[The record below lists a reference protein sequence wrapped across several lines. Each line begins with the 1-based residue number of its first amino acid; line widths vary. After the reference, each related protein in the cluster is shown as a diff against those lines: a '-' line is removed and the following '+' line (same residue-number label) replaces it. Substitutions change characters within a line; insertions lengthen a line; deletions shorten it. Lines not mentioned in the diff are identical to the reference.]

1 MTVNKRKKNDRQRG
15 SKTHGWGAKKK
26 HRGKGHQGGAG
37 MAGTGKRADSK
48 KPSIWK
54 DVNYFGKHGF
64 ISKTPKVKINAVNV
78 NYIEQHLNKFV
89 LSNLI
94 KKEGGFYFVELE
106 KLGYNKLLGNGQV
119 SNKFRIKM
127 PYASKSA
134 VEKIKEAGGEVTGLI
149 EPEEKQEK
157 KE

>member
-1 MTVNKRKKNDRQRG
+1 MTINRRKKNDRQRG

-54 DVNYFGKHGF
+54 DEHYFGKFGF
-64 ISKTPKVKINAVNV
+64 VSKTPKVKINAVNV
-78 NYIEQHLNKFV
+78 SYIEQHLNSF
-89 LSNLI
+89 LSNNLI
-94 KKEGGFYFVELE
+94 KKENDFYSVELE
-106 KLGYNKLLGNGQV
+106 KLGFNKLLGDGRV
-119 SNKFRIKM
+119 SMKFKIKA
-127 PYASKSA
+127 PYASKTA
-134 VEKIKEAGGEVTGLI
+134 VDKIKEAGGEVTGLM
-149 EPEEKQEK
+149 ESNA